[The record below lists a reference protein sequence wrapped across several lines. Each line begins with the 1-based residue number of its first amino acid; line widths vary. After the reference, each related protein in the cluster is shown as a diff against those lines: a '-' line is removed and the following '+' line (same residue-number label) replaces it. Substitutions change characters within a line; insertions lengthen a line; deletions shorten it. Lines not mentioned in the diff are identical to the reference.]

1 MIGGPS
7 DVQRRADL
15 RRMRGVA
22 TGLLALMLATWLAAR
37 WAQTTYGLAW
47 LSYAE
52 AFAEAAMVGGI
63 ADWFAVTAL
72 FRHPLGL
79 PIPHTAIIPR
89 NKDRLGAS
97 LGNFIAREF
106 LTVDTV
112 RQRLHSVDVARHL
125 ADWLV
130 EPGNAAAVARRVA
143 ESVPAVIDATGDE
156 NVRRFMRDG
165 IVRGLRSVEVAPVL
179 GRVLS
184 VLVTNRRHQ
193 ALFDRIIDL
202 AWQFL
207 NANHDAIR
215 HKISEGSKWWMPKV
229 VDEKLFRKVV
239 DGIESTLD
247 ELRAPDH
254 PWRDQFSAAV
264 EEYVVRLSSG
274 EISHTRAEAIKEE
287 ILSNPVVAAYIDSVW
302 GDIKQRMR
310 QDAECLDG
318 TMARGVER
326 LLFAIGER
334 LSRDEA
340 MRGVVNGWVE
350 QLAIHR
356 LVPHRDQ
363 IAAFLSG
370 VVHRWDMGTV
380 VTKLELLVGRDL
392 QYIRINGTVVGGA
405 VGLFIHATSAV
416 VG

>member
-1 MIGGPS
+1 MIGAPS
-7 DVQRRADL
+7 DAQRRINL
-15 RRMRGVA
+15 RRMRFVA
-22 TGLLALMLATWLAAR
+22 TGLLVLMLAMWLAAR
-37 WAQTTYGLAW
+37 WAQAAHDLAW
-47 LSYAE
+47 LSYVE
-52 AFAEAAMVGGI
+52 AFAEAAMVGAI

-112 RQRLHSVDVARHL
+112 RQKLRSVDVAQHI
-125 ADWLV
+125 ADWLG
-130 EPGNAAAVARRVA
+130 EPGNAAAVAHRLA
-143 ESVPAVIDATGDE
+143 ESVPAVMDATGDE
-156 NVRRFMRDG
+156 NVRRFVREG
-165 IVRGLRSVEVAPVL
+165 IVSGLRSIDVAPVL

-184 VLVTNRRHQ
+184 VLVANRRHQ

-207 NANHDAIR
+207 DANHDAIR
-215 HKISEGSKWWMPKV
+215 QKIAEGSKWWMPKFL
-229 VDEKLFRKVV
+229 DEKLFRKVI
-239 DGIESTLD
+239 DGIESTLY

-254 PWRDQFSAAV
+254 PWRDQFSAVV

-274 EISHTRAEAIKEE
+274 DVYRAEVIKEE
-287 ILSNPVVAAYIDSVW
+287 ILSNPVVAGYIDSVW

-310 QDAECLDG
+310 SDAERLDG
-318 TMARGVER
+318 HMAQGVER
-326 LLFAIGER
+326 LLLAIGER
-334 LSRDEA
+334 LARDEA

-350 QLAIHR
+350 QLVISR
-356 LVPHRDQ
+356 LVPYRDQ
-363 IAAFLSG
+363 FAGFLSG
-370 VVHRWDMGTV
+370 VVHRWDIGTA

-392 QYIRINGTVVGGA
+392 QYIRINGTLVGGA
-405 VGLFIHATSAV
+405 VGLCIHAVSV
-416 VG
+416 IVG